1 MEKIS
6 AKNQFKRFFTQ
17 IYFDPCVTLN
27 ILNTHFQR
35 TRTKSLMPEIETDC
49 YHIPRR
55 EHLLCETTPS
65 VITNVYPGVK
75 IFNR

>member
-1 MEKIS
+1 MKKYRL
-6 AKNQFKRFFTQ
+6 KNQFKRFFTQ

-35 TRTKSLMPEIETDC
+35 TGTKSLMPEIETDC

-55 EHLLCETTPS
+55 EHLLFETTPA
-65 VITNVYPGVK
+65 VIINVYHGVK